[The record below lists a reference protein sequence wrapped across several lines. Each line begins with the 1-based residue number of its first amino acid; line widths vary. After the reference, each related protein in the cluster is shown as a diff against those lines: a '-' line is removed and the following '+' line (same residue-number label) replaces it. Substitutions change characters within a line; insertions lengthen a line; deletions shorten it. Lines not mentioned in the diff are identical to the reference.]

1 MRNTCG
7 LKRGG
12 SPGRPKGIPNKASAE
27 IRALAQEYTP
37 EAIRILVKIMR
48 SSPHP
53 QARVAAIRE
62 LLDRGHGKAAQA
74 ITGDGDGPVRLV
86 ISWSEHSES

>member
-1 MRNTCG
+1 
-7 LKRGG
+7 
-12 SPGRPKGIPNKASAE
+12 
-27 IRALAQEYTP
+27 
-37 EAIRILVKIMR
+37 MR

-62 LLDRGHGKAAQA
+62 LLDRWHGKAAQA